1 MAEDMMNED
10 DIVVVMTDEAGNE
23 YYYREEMIIPVED
36 EKYALLVGIHDEDEE
51 HAHTCGCGCEDD
63 DEDVIIAKI
72 VTNED
77 GEDEYVEPTDE
88 VGRRGERHEPG
99 RAVDPQGELAFGI
112 GVHGV
117 QRLREVLGVVG
128 EQARELDHCGG
139 RVDGTGRRHQE
150 VEDVHRSI
158 GNLRLAACTSQVSE
172 TVNPPD
178 SNSDIRSRR

>member
-77 GEDEYVEPTDE
+77 GEDEYVE
-88 VGRRGERHEPG
+88 RR
-99 RAVDPQGELAFGI
+99 
-112 GVHGV
+112 
-117 QRLREVLGVVG
+117 
-128 EQARELDHCGG
+128 
-139 RVDGTGRRHQE
+139 T
-150 VEDVHRSI
+150 RS
-158 GNLRLAACTSQVSE
+158 
-172 TVNPPD
+172 
-178 SNSDIRSRR
+178 SRRSSRPTTRWSTKPKRTE